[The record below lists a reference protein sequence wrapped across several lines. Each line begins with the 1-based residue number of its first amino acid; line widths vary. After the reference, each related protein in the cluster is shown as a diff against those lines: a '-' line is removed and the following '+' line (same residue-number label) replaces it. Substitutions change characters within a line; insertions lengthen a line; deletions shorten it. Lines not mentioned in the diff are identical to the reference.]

1 VEVGEQWN
9 ADATEAVGPV
19 GVTVDAVDADPDD
32 LGVSGFETIL
42 QRIQRWN
49 FEASG
54 RCEVE
59 GVEEKE
65 KMLLADEVGRRNRA
79 AEVIGQGKLRRFAS

>member
-1 VEVGEQWN
+1 
-9 ADATEAVGPV
+9 
-19 GVTVDAVDADPDD
+19 
-32 LGVSGFETIL
+32 VSGLETIL

-65 KMLLADEVGRRNRA
+65 KMLLADKVGRRNRA
-79 AEVIGQGKLRRFAS
+79 AEVIGQGKLRRFASY